1 MLCITYLIL
10 FPVEE
15 MQKLE
20 SSTLYNLE
28 YACMP
33 TYNHKTALS
42 VNDKT
47 CIIHLAIVV
56 LHYNDN
62 MSRLIKYISFVMH
75 FIRMKKPLNKSQNN
89 VTIIF

>member
-1 MLCITYLIL
+1 
-10 FPVEE
+10 

-28 YACMP
+28 YDYA
-33 TYNHKTALS
+33 HKTALS

-62 MSRLIKYISFVMH
+62 MSRHIKYHLFCYALY
-75 FIRMKKPLNKSQNN
+75 PNEE
-89 VTIIF
+89 TIK

>member
-1 MLCITYLIL
+1 MSCIAYLIL

-28 YACMP
+28 YDCMP
-33 TYNHKTALS
+33 TYAHKTALS

-62 MSRLIKYISFVMH
+62 MSRHIKYHLFCYALH
-75 FIRMKKPLNKSQNN
+75 PNEE
-89 VTIIF
+89 TIK